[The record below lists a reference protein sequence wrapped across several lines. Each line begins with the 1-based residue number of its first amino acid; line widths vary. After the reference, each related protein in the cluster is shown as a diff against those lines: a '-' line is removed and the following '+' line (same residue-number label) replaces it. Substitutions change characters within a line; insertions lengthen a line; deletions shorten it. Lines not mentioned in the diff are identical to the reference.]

1 MAIEEIIQ
9 AALAPC
15 ATGGAHQDIAPQGT
29 QAPYIVWTEIVS
41 ATNNS
46 LDGASNIQNARVQV
60 DVYAKTQADRR
71 TAANAVKTA
80 MAAIASQ
87 NVQISSQ
94 NQYEPDVKLF
104 RAILDYS
111 VWG

>member
-1 MAIEEIIQ
+1 MAIEEVVQ
-9 AALAPC
+9 AALAQC
-15 ATGGAHQDIAPQGT
+15 AAGGAFQDIAPQGT

-41 ATNNS
+41 TTNNS
-46 LDGASNIQNARVQV
+46 LDGASNIQNTRVQV

-71 TAANAVKTA
+71 ATANAVKTA
-80 MAAIASQ
+80 MAAIANQ

-94 NQYEPDVKLF
+94 NQYEQDVKLF